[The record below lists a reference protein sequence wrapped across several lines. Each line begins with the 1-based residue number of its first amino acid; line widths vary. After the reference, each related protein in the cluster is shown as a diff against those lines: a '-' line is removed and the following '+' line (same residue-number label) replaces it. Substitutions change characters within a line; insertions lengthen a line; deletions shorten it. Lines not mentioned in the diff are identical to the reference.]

1 MIALLP
7 FSLCLLAFNCFAL
20 AKFNHFKDVFNKRPT
35 QQQRLVLLS
44 VAWISI
50 LLSLLLCVNELKGYG
65 GLQFCGYMT
74 LSALIVMIFYSF
86 LVRLTKLFNLLI
98 LVILAMSTLF
108 FGLNGL

>member
-20 AKFNHFKDVFNKRPT
+20 AKFNHFKDVFNKCPT

-50 LLSLLLCVNELKGYG
+50 LLSSGV
-65 GLQFCGYMT
+65 
-74 LSALIVMIFYSF
+74 F
-86 LVRLTKLFNLLI
+86 LA
-98 LVILAMSTLF
+98 ILASLKDWV
-108 FGLNGL
+108 

>member
-1 MIALLP
+1 MITLLP
-7 FSLCLLAFNCFAL
+7 FSLCLIAFNCFAL
-20 AKFNHFKDVFNKRPT
+20 AKYNHFKDVFNKRPT
-35 QQQRLVLLS
+35 QPQRLILLS

-50 LLSLLLCVNELKGYG
+50 LLSLLLCVNQLQGYG
-65 GLQFCGYMT
+65 GLEFCVYMT

>member
-1 MIALLP
+1 MIVLLP
-7 FSLCLLAFNCFAL
+7 FSLCLVAFNCFAL

-50 LLSLLLCVNELKGYG
+50 LLSLLLCVNELQGYG
-65 GLQFCGYMT
+65 VLQFCGYMT
-74 LSALIVMIFYSF
+74 LSALIVMTFYSF
-86 LVRLTKLFNLLI
+86 LGRLTKLFNLLI

>member
-1 MIALLP
+1 MITLLP
-7 FSLCLLAFNCFAL
+7 FSLCLIAFNCFAL
-20 AKFNHFKDVFNKRPT
+20 AKYNHFKDVFNKRPT
-35 QQQRLVLLS
+35 QQQRLILLS

-50 LLSLLLCVNELKGYG
+50 LLSLLLCVNRLQGYG

>member
-7 FSLCLLAFNCFAL
+7 FSLCLVAFNCFAL
-20 AKFNHFKDVFNKRPT
+20 AKFNHFKDVFKKRPT
-35 QQQRLVLLS
+35 QQQRLILLS

-50 LLSLLLCVNELKGYG
+50 LLSLLLCVIEMQGYG
-65 GLQFCGYMT
+65 TLQFCGLMT
-74 LSALIVMIFYSF
+74 LSALIVMVFYSF

-98 LVILAMSTLF
+98 LVILTMSTLF

>member
-50 LLSLLLCVNELKGYG
+50 LLSLLLCVNELQGYG
-65 GLQFCGYMT
+65 SLQFCGYMT